1 MPSVRILYLR
11 TVETDQDDFYLT
23 IRVRERD
30 YPSRICFSPVVR
42 KYFRREQFTRG
53 GRRNSTSL
61 FRKQVR
67 HLIAEDSNMGV
78 NPLNANSAF
87 L

>member
-1 MPSVRILYLR
+1 MRILYLR
-11 TVETDQDDFYLT
+11 TVETDQNDFQHT
-23 IRVRERD
+23 IRVRGD
-30 YPSRICFSPVVR
+30 FPSRICIALWIEDISDAKSSP
-42 KYFRREQFTRG
+42 EAAE
-53 GRRNSTSL
+53 GRSL

-67 HLIAEDSNMGV
+67 HLIAEDSNMGG